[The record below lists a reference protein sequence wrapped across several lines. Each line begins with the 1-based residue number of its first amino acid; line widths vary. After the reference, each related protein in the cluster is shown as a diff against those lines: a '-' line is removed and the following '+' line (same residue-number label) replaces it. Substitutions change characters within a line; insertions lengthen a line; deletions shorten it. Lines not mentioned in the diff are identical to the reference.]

1 MRVVTLISALAA
13 IPLVAVSERV
23 NSDQFRPD
31 MSGGLNAPV
40 ILASER
46 EHSRSR
52 GDMKMV
58 KIGDLII
65 SRTTARATPPNAPV
79 SSGYLTI
86 RNTGGEADRL
96 IEGSAAFAAKVEIHE
111 MKMEGEVM
119 KMRPVEGGL
128 EIPAGGEI
136 VLKPGGL
143 HIMFM
148 KLSERLT
155 AGETRTVIL
164 KFGKAGDIE
173 LEFAVEDLKPGHGST
188 DRSGHKTG
196 N

>member
-1 MRVVTLISALAA
+1 MTVVTLISALAT
-13 IPLVAVSERV
+13 IPLVAVSDRV
-23 NSDQFRPD
+23 NSDQFRPY
-31 MSGGLNAPV
+31 MSGGLSAPV

-52 GDMKMV
+52 SDMKMV

-65 SRTTARATPPNAPV
+65 SRATARATPPNAPV
-79 SSGYLTI
+79 SGGYLTI
-86 RNTGGEADRL
+86 RNTGSEADRL
-96 IEGSAAFAAKVEIHE
+96 IKGSAAFAAGVEIHE
-111 MKMEGEVM
+111 MKMESEVM

-128 EIPAGGEI
+128 EIPAGDEV

-148 KLSERLT
+148 NLSERLT
-155 AGETRTVIL
+155 AGETRKVIL
-164 KFGKAGDIE
+164 KFEKAGDVE